1 MFPPPFSAIENSSA
15 DILIVSTTEVEQ
27 SESDCDINEALETDS
42 QSEPSL
48 LVTSPEGWVLKWFL
62 SWYLSDSSVLSIL
75 CTHVYIIIYYNVLN
89 F

>member
-1 MFPPPFSAIENSSA
+1 MFPPLFSAIENSSA

-42 QSEPSL
+42 QSEPSS

-62 SWYLSDSSVLSIL
+62 SWHLSGSSVLS
-75 CTHVYIIIYYNVLN
+75 VLYTM
-89 F
+89 FM